1 MKVIKNDCTYT
12 KTTGAVVCDS
22 IAEAVTL
29 DFGIKNGV
37 WTALVSDLF
46 TYDATTKK
54 YTLKL

>member
-46 TYDATTKK
+46 T
-54 YTLKL
+54 